1 MNINTFLKDT
11 YREYKRW
18 RVRKKIEI
26 DARRDIK
33 RMARTI
39 KKADKATLKSNKR
52 LWVVKLDLGTYV
64 IYTKEQMRKIFFGLG
79 INYSQ
84 KNEFIVHITKKPQ

>member
-1 MNINTFLKDT
+1 MNAKGYIKDI
-11 YREYKRW
+11 YREFKRW
-18 RVRKKIEI
+18 RVRMKIKT
-26 DARRDIK
+26 DAKRDIR
-33 RMARTI
+33 RMAKAV
-39 KKADKATLKSNKR
+39 KKADKATLKCNKR

-64 IYTKEQMRKIFFGLG
+64 IYTKEQMRKMFFGLG